1 MKIKNLSISQ
11 LFIYTVWNFSS
22 WLSTFYFFQ
31 FFVYILI
38 IWVSAVYLHFD
49 FVLFCFIFLWF
60 FFALVF
66 FFYFNFQVKPVLVY
80 VLFGRRKEAWH
91 ISVACVDIY
100 PTPPT
105 NPSDMPKIE
114 LLCTFVTSTPSP
126 LMWFVADVPSVSKT
140 RKACECIKSSIVA
153 TPWTRQVHL
162 LWLTLLNDEEPRK
175 TNRREKNKQFTK
187 QSINFFTKYSCI

>member
-1 MKIKNLSISQ
+1 MIFF
-11 LFIYTVWNFSS
+11 LFS
-22 WLSTFYFFQ
+22 
-31 FFVYILI
+31 
-38 IWVSAVYLHFD
+38 
-49 FVLFCFIFLWF
+49 
-60 FFALVF
+60 F
-66 FFYFNFQVKPVLVY
+66 FFYFNFQAKPVLVY
-80 VLFGRRKEAWH
+80 VLFGRKKEAWH
-91 ISVACVDIY
+91 ISAACVDIY

-187 QSINFFTKYSCI
+187 QSINFSQNIRVYKNEGNICIFVRPRPKKAGLFLTNQQKHQRWIWNKAYLHHLRIAKA

>member
-1 MKIKNLSISQ
+1 M
-11 LFIYTVWNFSS
+11 
-22 WLSTFYFFQ
+22 
-31 FFVYILI
+31 
-38 IWVSAVYLHFD
+38 
-49 FVLFCFIFLWF
+49 
-60 FFALVF
+60 
-66 FFYFNFQVKPVLVY
+66 
-80 VLFGRRKEAWH
+80 
-91 ISVACVDIY
+91 ACVDIY

-114 LLCTFVTSTPSP
+114 LLCTFATSTPSP

-175 TNRREKNKQFTK
+175 QTEERKISSLQNKVLIFSQNIRVYKNEENICIFVWPRPKKAGLFLTNQQKHQR
-187 QSINFFTKYSCI
+187 

>member
-1 MKIKNLSISQ
+1 M
-11 LFIYTVWNFSS
+11 
-22 WLSTFYFFQ
+22 
-31 FFVYILI
+31 
-38 IWVSAVYLHFD
+38 
-49 FVLFCFIFLWF
+49 
-60 FFALVF
+60 
-66 FFYFNFQVKPVLVY
+66 
-80 VLFGRRKEAWH
+80 
-91 ISVACVDIY
+91 ACVDIY

-175 TNRREKNKQFTK
+175 TNRREKNKQLQNKVLIFHKIFVYIRTK
-187 QSINFFTKYSCI
+187 KTFAFLYGLGRKRPAFFLQTNKSINDEFEIKLIYTI